1 MKALAT
7 IERARRPRRGGGFTL
22 IEAVSVMVI
31 LAILAAAAVPA
42 ISNFTDSRA
51 SAAGHMLLHDV
62 TFARQH
68 AVATGTITWVKF
80 DAAAE
85 TWTLQ
90 AETGAAGKANAVT
103 MTDVAT
109 NANYVKTLMTGDFP
123 DVQVVSAVFDGGADI
138 GFDWL
143 GAPLTGDA
151 TTLAADGTVTLT
163 SSVTL
168 TVEKGTG
175 HAVFAAP

>member
-7 IERARRPRRGGGFTL
+7 IEQARRPRRGGGYTL
-22 IEAVSVMVI
+22 IELVAVMAVT
-31 LAILAAAAVPA
+31 AIVAAAAVPA

-51 SAAGHMLLHDV
+51 SAAGQMLLHDV

-68 AVATGTITWVKF
+68 ALATGTITWVKF
-80 DAAAE
+80 DTAAE
-85 TWTLQ
+85 TWTVQ

-103 MTDVAT
+103 MTDVAS
-109 NANYVKTLMTGDFP
+109 NSNFVKTMSTGDFP
-123 DVQVVSAVFDGGADI
+123 DIEIVSAVFDAGSDI

-143 GAPLTGDA
+143 GEPLTGDA
-151 TTLAADGTVTLT
+151 TSLAADGVVTLT
-163 SSVTL
+163 STVTL

>member
-7 IERARRPRRGGGFTL
+7 IERTRRPRAGGGFSL
-22 IEAVSVMVI
+22 VELVAVMVVI
-31 LAILAAAAVPA
+31 AILAATAVPA

-85 TWTLQ
+85 TWTVQ
-90 AETGAAGKANAVT
+90 AETGLAGKANAVT

-109 NANYVKTLMTGDFP
+109 NANYVKTLGAGDFP
-123 DVQVVSAVFDGGADI
+123 DVTIVSAVFDAGADI

-143 GAPLTGDA
+143 GEPLTDDA
-151 TTLAADGTVTLT
+151 TALAADGVVTLT

-168 TVEKGTG
+168 TVERGTG
-175 HAVFAAP
+175 HAYYSAP